1 MTTSMSNSWAAGCI
15 LWSVLCISYTW
26 RWERVNRAHA
36 EWSTCR
42 LYSLFSSSSFTTYL
56 YLLQESE
63 YSLYAWLYKEE
74 TFVHIENRMC
84 IIAFLFCNV
93 IICATSSPLFGKL
106 WNLFSLENVST
117 WQYIIYI
124 IYTPNYL
131 KTLLNGWCVYI
142 VIADEVIYGRE
153 TEGHICRV
161 IHRHHQFN
169 SFNEFRETKSFLNG
183 KSRRQREHRKAKQRS
198 KETKFQPCAE
208 GEEGIVCIFIVK
220 RK

>member
-117 WQYIIYI
+117 WQYIIY
-124 IYTPNYL
+124 TPNYL

-142 VIADEVIYGRE
+142 VISDEVIYGRE
-153 TEGHICRV
+153 TEGHIYAERFTVIISSTLLTSFERRRV
-161 IHRHHQFN
+161 FWMGKVVDNENIEKPSKDQKKPN
-169 SFNEFRETKSFLNG
+169 SSPVLRE
-183 KSRRQREHRKAKQRS
+183 RK
-198 KETKFQPCAE
+198 ELY
-208 GEEGIVCIFIVK
+208 VYLL
-220 RK
+220 